1 MRRARWNG
9 NNVFPS
15 QPRYAQAFNCP
26 RETTSGTNL
35 HNYASLNF
43 AASLLII
50 NGAFSSMRKLTF
62 ENSFGFIEDLVLR
75 LASNRKR
82 SSCSTINRA
91 FEDSFGKKI
100 QICREI
106 EVKIC
111 YWNVC
116 KDDEERSHER
126 ELHLYDTNLVYIVL
140 NFSHAIV
147 RILARAR
154 FNRNFILSLYRKL
167 HQNLTRYNRKFW
179 EIKFGSRRSQI
190 F

>member
-62 ENSFGFIEDLVLR
+62 ENSFGFIEDLVLASLRTERDRPVQRSIELSKIHLERRSKSVVR
-75 LASNRKR
+75 LKLRFVTETFVKMMKKDHTKENYIF
-82 SSCSTINRA
+82 TIPI
-91 FEDSFGKKI
+91 S
-100 QICREI
+100 
-106 EVKIC
+106 
-111 YWNVC
+111 
-116 KDDEERSHER
+116 
-126 ELHLYDTNLVYIVL
+126 YIVL

-154 FNRNFILSLYRKL
+154 FNFILSLYRKL

-179 EIKFGSRRSQI
+179 EIKFGSRKSQI

>member
-62 ENSFGFIEDLVLR
+62 ENTFGFIEDLVL
-75 LASNRKR
+75 ASLRTER
-82 SSCSTINRA
+82 DRSTINRA

-154 FNRNFILSLYRKL
+154 FNFILSLYRKL